1 MKFFYWIIP
10 VVICFGVF
18 SCGEETPTS
27 KQGADNGRSDVAQ
40 RDYKVYTVAEV
51 KKAVWPKPGPEEIQ
65 AFDPVLTRDNYMA
78 VLDMSGSMKES
89 NCSGKYGSK
98 AEAAREAL
106 AVWLNS
112 VPRNANVGLVVFS
125 SNRVQLKV
133 PLGVDNRD
141 RFIQAVQ
148 TTRPDGKTP
157 LKDALAMAY
166 NELERRARH
175 QQGYGE
181 YRIVVITDGMHSSGQ
196 NPGPVVEAILNNPA
210 NPVLIYTI
218 GFCIDESALHQPG
231 RTMYQSASNPDEL
244 SRGLSQ
250 VLAESSQFDT
260 IQEFQN
266 NAD

>member
-1 MKFFYWIIP
+1 MKHLYWIIP
-10 VVICFGVF
+10 VIVCLGVF
-18 SCGEETPTS
+18 GCGEESPPQ
-27 KQGADNGRSDVAQ
+27 KQGAETNQSGVPL
-40 RDYKVYTVAEV
+40 RDYKVYTVSEV
-51 KKAVWPKPGPEEIQ
+51 KKAVWPEPGAEEIQ
-65 AFDPVLTRDNYMA
+65 RFDPVLTRDNYMA

-89 NCSGKYGSK
+89 NCAGQYGSK
-98 AEAAREAL
+98 AEAARQAL
-106 AVWLNS
+106 AAWLKS
-112 VPRNANVGLVVFS
+112 IPRDANLGLVVFS
-125 SNRVQLKV
+125 SNQVQLKV

-141 RFIQAVQ
+141 KFVQAVQ
-148 TTRPDGKTP
+148 STRPDGKTP
-157 LKDALAMAY
+157 LKDALAIAY
-166 NELERRARH
+166 KELERRARY

-196 NPGPVVEAILNNPA
+196 DPRPVVEAILNNPA

-231 RTMYQSASNPDEL
+231 RTMYQSASNPEEL